1 MRETSF
7 SALAAAGFAT
17 RARGAAILRGLGA
30 VVSALLAMMHAPF
43 VFVAVHNN
51 AAVQQSQLSLCA
63 AQ

>member
-1 MRETSF
+1 
-7 SALAAAGFAT
+7 LAAAGFAT